1 MWHQCSCLPSTR
13 KGFRSSSLAR
23 LGTVH
28 NGEGS
33 EEEAACRRL
42 WLVPQAE
49 YGRACH
55 VTSPLGISW
64 GAVGTRQ
71 GLLQASTLPSLH
83 SGVFRV
89 MAGSCLQEPNGSA
102 LNMDP
107 QEPVTVGKS
116 PWGALKSCRTNRAVH
131 QARSQKTLPPC
142 QTPTMSELGQKLLE
156 TWRVPLGV
164 ESRKWKVV
172 CISYQ
177 ILRSSLGTL
186 GPSQELPLSSPF
198 PKQLCCPLV

>member
-28 NGEGS
+28 NREGS

-49 YGRACH
+49 YGGACH

-71 GLLQASTLPSLH
+71 GLLQESTLPSLH
-83 SGVFRV
+83 SGVFPV
-89 MAGSCLQEPNGSA
+89 TAGSSLQEPNGSA
-102 LNMDP
+102 LDMDP

-116 PWGALKSCRTNRAVH
+116 PWGTLKSCRKKKKKKKKSCRTNRAVH
-131 QARSQKTLPPC
+131 WARSPNTLPPR
-142 QTPTMSELGQKLLE
+142 QTPTMSGLGQKLLE
-156 TWRVPLGV
+156 TWRVPLGD
-164 ESRKWKVV
+164 W
-172 CISYQ
+172 
-177 ILRSSLGTL
+177 
-186 GPSQELPLSSPF
+186 
-198 PKQLCCPLV
+198 